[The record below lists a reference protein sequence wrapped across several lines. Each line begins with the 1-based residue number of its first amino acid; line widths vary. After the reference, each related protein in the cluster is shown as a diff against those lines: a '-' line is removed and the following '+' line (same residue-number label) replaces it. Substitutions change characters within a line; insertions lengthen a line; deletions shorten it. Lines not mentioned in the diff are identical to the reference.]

1 MNHRPYRVL
10 LTCISPLNQ
19 VKYIIVTGGVLSGL
33 GKGVTASSTGLLLQC
48 AGYKVTA
55 VKIDPY
61 LNVDAGTMNPYE
73 HGEVFVMTDG
83 AEVDLDLGNYERFL
97 KCNLTSDHNITTGKV
112 FKKVIEK
119 ERRGDYLGQTVQI
132 IPHIVREIVD
142 GIKNAAKNAKADV
155 CVIELGGTVGDIESM
170 PFMEAAR
177 LLGRE
182 EGRNN
187 VMFIHTTLVP
197 VVGSVGEQKTKPTQH
212 SVKELQGLGI
222 RPDVIV
228 GRSDNKLDE
237 DIASKIAFF
246 ADIPREAVISAP
258 DAKTIYEVPLIF
270 LEQKLPELIE
280 KRLGLKTKKP
290 DVKEWKDFVNRITNG
305 GEEVEVAIIGKYTA
319 LKDSYISHEETLR
332 YTGAVLG
339 CKVKIRWIEAPD
351 LEDSGSTD
359 SLKGVDGVI
368 VPGGF
373 GKRGS
378 EGKIMAARWA
388 RENEIP
394 YLGVCF
400 GFQLATVEFARN
412 VLGLKGANSSELD
425 SDGKH
430 SVVDILPEQEG
441 VKDMGATMRL
451 GDHEVKVEPGIAKEL
466 YGSNVIFERHRHRY
480 EINPNYI
487 EQIESKGMKYTGR
500 DSSGRRMEILE
511 LEGHPYF
518 VASQFHP
525 EFKSRPD
532 APSPLHLGL
541 VKAALAHKKSG

>member
-1 MNHRPYRVL
+1 MPYRVP
-10 LTCISPLNQ
+10 LTCIGPLSQ

-33 GKGVTASSTGLLLQC
+33 GKGVTSSSAGLLLQC

-97 KCNLTSDHNITTGKV
+97 KCNLTRDHNITTGKV

-142 GIKNAAKNAKADV
+142 GIKNAAKNAKADI

-228 GRSDNKLDE
+228 GRSDDKLDE

-270 LEQKLPELIE
+270 LEQKFPELIE

-290 DVKEWKDFVNRITNG
+290 DVKKWKDFVNRITNG

-332 YTGAVLG
+332 YAGAVLG

-378 EGKIMAARWA
+378 EGKIMAAGWA
-388 RENEIP
+388 RKNEIP

-425 SDGKH
+425 SEGDH
-430 SVVDILPEQEG
+430 SVVDILPEQKN
-441 VKDMGATMRL
+441 VKNMGATMRL
-451 GDHEVKVEPGIAKEL
+451 GDHEVKVAPGIAKEL
-466 YGSNVIFERHRHRY
+466 YGSDVIFERHRHRY
-480 EINPNYI
+480 EINPDYI
-487 EQIESKGMKYTGR
+487 EEIESKGMKYTGR
-500 DSSGRRMEILE
+500 DTSGRRMEILE

-541 VKAALAHKKSG
+541 VKAALARKKSG

>member
-1 MNHRPYRVL
+1 M
-10 LTCISPLNQ
+10 
-19 VKYIIVTGGVLSGL
+19 KYIIVTGGVLSGL
-33 GKGVTASSTGLLLQC
+33 GKGVTASSAGLLLQC

-97 KCNLTSDHNITTGKV
+97 RCNLTAEHNITTGKV
-112 FKKVIEK
+112 YKKVIEK
-119 ERRGDYLGQTVQI
+119 ERHGDYLGQTVQI

-142 GIKNAAKNAKADV
+142 GVKNAAKNAKADV
-155 CVIELGGTVGDIESM
+155 CVVELGGTVGDIESM
-170 PFMEAAR
+170 PFMEAVR

-182 EGRNN
+182 EGREN
-187 VMFIHTTLVP
+187 VMFVHTTLIP
-197 VVGSVGEQKTKPTQH
+197 VVGAVGEQKTKPTQH

-228 GRSDNKLDE
+228 GRSDEVLDE
-237 DIASKIAFF
+237 DIAAKIAFF

-258 DAKTIYEVPLIF
+258 DVKTIYEVPLLF
-270 LEQKLPELIE
+270 LEQGFPQLIE

-290 DVKEWKDFVNRITNG
+290 NVKQWRDFVDRISNG
-305 GEEVEVAIIGKYTA
+305 GEEVEIAIIGKYTS

-332 YTGAVLG
+332 YAGAVLG

-351 LEDSGSTD
+351 LEDSGNTKK
-359 SLKGVDGVI
+359 LEGVNGVI

-373 GKRGS
+373 GNRGA
-378 EGKIMAARWA
+378 EGKIMGTRWA
-388 RENEIP
+388 RENQIP

-412 VLGLKGANSSELD
+412 VLGLEKANSTELD
-425 SDGKH
+425 PEGPH
-430 SVVDILPEQEG
+430 PVVDILPEQEG
-441 VKDMGATMRL
+441 VVDMGATMRL
-451 GDHEVKVEPGIAKEL
+451 GEHEIKVLDGKAKKL
-466 YGSNVIFERHRHRY
+466 YGKDIIFERHRHRY

-487 EQIESKGMKYTGR
+487 ERIEAKGMKYTGR

-532 APSPLHLGL
+532 SPSPLHLGL
-541 VKAALAHKKSG
+541 VKAALANKKHNSQGQAY